1 MTLNSMTGF
10 ARSQASH
17 GTSTFAVEL
26 KSVNGKAF
34 DVRFR
39 LPQGMDH
46 LEAQL
51 RDMLGA
57 KIKRGNVQASLSLTT
72 QSQQGAIKINHAVL
86 QQYLAAA
93 AEMQK
98 TLGGGPPRPEA
109 LLALKGVVETSD
121 ETLSEDEAR
130 KRDAAALKAF
140 AEAAENL
147 VVARREE
154 GKRISQTISGF
165 IDRISALTAE
175 AEANPARSPQ
185 AIRQRLKEQVE
196 KLKETGTALDPDR
209 LHQEAILQATRVDIA
224 EEIDRLKTHVQAART
239 LLKSPE
245 PIGRKFDF
253 LAQEFNREANTLCSK
268 SNDSA
273 LTATGLELKTVIDQL
288 REQVQNIE

>member
-17 GTSTFAVEL
+17 GASALAWEL

-46 LEAQL
+46 LEASL
-51 RDMLGA
+51 REVLGA
-57 KIKRGNVQASLSLTT
+57 KIKRGNVQASLAVTMQAA
-72 QSQQGAIKINHAVL
+72 QSVIKINHVVL
-86 QQYLAAA
+86 GQYLAAA
-93 AEMQK
+93 TEMQK

-130 KRDAAALKAF
+130 LRDAVVLKAF
-140 AEAAENL
+140 VEAAENL
-147 VVARREE
+147 VVSRRDE
-154 GKRISQTISGF
+154 GKRISQTIAGF
-165 IDRISALTAE
+165 VDRISALTAE
-175 AEANPARSPQ
+175 AEANPARTPE
-185 AIRQRLKEQVE
+185 AIRQRLKDQVE
-196 KLKETGTALDPDR
+196 KLKDTAVALDPDR

-224 EEIDRLKTHVQAART
+224 EEIDRLKTHVAAARA
-239 LLKSPE
+239 LLKSADPV
-245 PIGRKFDF
+245 GRKFDF

>member
-10 ARSQASH
+10 ARSQASQ
-17 GTSTFAVEL
+17 GATVIVWEL

-39 LPQGMDH
+39 LPQGMDN
-46 LEAQL
+46 LEAGL
-51 RDMLGA
+51 REALAA
-57 KIKRGNVQASLSLTT
+57 KIKRGNIQASLVITS
-72 QSQQGAIKINHAVL
+72 QSQQSGIKINQAVL
-86 QQYLAAA
+86 EQYLAAA

-121 ETLSEDEAR
+121 ETLSEDVA
-130 KRDAAALKAF
+130 KLRDMAALKAF
-140 AEAAENL
+140 AEAAGNL
-147 VVARREE
+147 VASRREE
-154 GKRISQTISGF
+154 GTRISQTITGF
-165 IDRISALTAE
+165 IDRISELTAE
-175 AEANPARSPQ
+175 AEANPARTPQ
-185 AIRQRLKEQVE
+185 AIRQRLKDQIE
-196 KLKETGTALDPDR
+196 KLLETGAALDPDR
-209 LHQEAILQATRVDIA
+209 LHQEAIMQATRVDIA
-224 EEIDRLKTHVQAART
+224 EEIDRLKTHVAAARV
-239 LLKSPE
+239 LLKSTE
-245 PIGRKFDF
+245 PVGRKFDF

>member
-10 ARSQASH
+10 ARSQAAQSA
-17 GTSTFAVEL
+17 SVFVWEL

-39 LPQGMDH
+39 LPMGLDH
-46 LEAQL
+46 LEAVL
-51 RDMLGA
+51 RETLGA

-72 QSQQGAIKINHAVL
+72 QSQQSGIKINQAVL

-93 AEMQK
+93 SEMQK

-109 LLALKGVVETSD
+109 LLALKGVVEASE
-121 ETLSEDEAR
+121 ETLSEDDAR
-130 KRDAAALKAF
+130 LRDAAVLKAF
-140 AEAAENL
+140 AEAAQSL
-147 VVARREE
+147 VAARAEE
-154 GKRISQTISGF
+154 GKRIAQTIEAMVA
-165 IDRISALTAE
+165 RIADLTAE
-175 AEANPARSPQ
+175 AEANPARKPE
-185 AIRQRLKEQVE
+185 AIRQRLKEQIA
-196 KLKETGTALDPDR
+196 KLMESGAALDPDR
-209 LHQEAILQATRVDIA
+209 LHQEAMLQATRVDIA
-224 EEIDRLKTHVQAART
+224 EEIDRLKTHVAAARA

-288 REQVQNIE
+288 REQVQNVE

>member
-17 GTSTFAVEL
+17 GTASFVWEL

-46 LEAQL
+46 LEANL
-51 RDMLGA
+51 REILGA
-57 KIKRGNVQASLSLTT
+57 KIKRGNVQAGLSVTT
-72 QSQQGAIKINHAVL
+72 QTVQGGIKINHAVL
-86 QQYLAAA
+86 DQYLAAA

-109 LLALKGVVETSD
+109 LLALKGVVESAD
-121 ETLSEDEAR
+121 ESISEDDA
-130 KRDAAALKAF
+130 KLRDAALLKSF
-140 AEAAENL
+140 ADAAENL
-147 VVARREE
+147 AASRRDE
-154 GKRISQTISGF
+154 GKRIAQTIEGF
-165 IDRISALTAE
+165 ITRIATLTAD
-175 AEANPARSPQ
+175 AEANPARQPA
-185 AIRQRLKEQVE
+185 AIRQRLKDQID
-196 KLKETGTALDPDR
+196 KIMETGSALDLDR

-224 EEIDRLKTHVQAART
+224 EEIDRLKTHVAAARA

-268 SNDSA
+268 SNDNA

>member
-10 ARSQASH
+10 ARSQASQ
-17 GTSTFAVEL
+17 GASAIVWEL

-39 LPQGMDH
+39 LPMGLDH
-46 LEAQL
+46 LEASL
-51 RDMLGA
+51 REALGA
-57 KIKRGNVQASLSLTT
+57 KIKRGNIQASLTMTT
-72 QSQQGAIKINHAVL
+72 QTQQGGIRINQAVL
-86 QQYLAAA
+86 QQYLLAA

-109 LLALKGVVETSD
+109 LLALKGVVEPADDTV
-121 ETLSEDEAR
+121 LEDDA
-130 KRDAAALKAF
+130 KLRDAAVVKSF
-140 AEAAENL
+140 AEAAESL
-147 VVARREE
+147 VASRREE
-154 GKRISQTISGF
+154 GQRIAKTIDAM
-165 IDRISALTAE
+165 IERIASLTAD
-175 AEANPARSPQ
+175 AEANPARQPV

-196 KLKETGTALDPDR
+196 KLVDTGVALDPDR

-224 EEIDRLKTHVQAART
+224 EEIDRLKTHVAAARV
-239 LLKSPE
+239 LLKSSE
-245 PIGRKFDF
+245 PMGRKFDF

>member
-17 GTSTFAVEL
+17 GSSTLVWEL

-46 LEAQL
+46 LEASL
-51 RDMLGA
+51 REALGS
-57 KIKRGNVQASLSLTT
+57 KIKRGNVQAGLSIAT
-72 QSQQGAIKINHAVL
+72 QSQQSGIKINQAVL
-86 QQYLAAA
+86 SQYLSAA

-121 ETLSEDEAR
+121 DTVSEGEA
-130 KRDAAALKAF
+130 KLRDAAVLKAF
-140 AEAAENL
+140 AEAATL
-147 VVARREE
+147 LLASRAEE
-154 GKRISQTISGF
+154 GKRIAQTIEAM
-165 IDRISALTAE
+165 IARIAALTTE
-175 AEANPARSPQ
+175 AEANPARKPE
-185 AIRQRLKEQVE
+185 AIRQRLKEQIE
-196 KLKETGTALDPDR
+196 KLLESGAALDPDR
-209 LHQEAILQATRVDIA
+209 LHQEAMLQATRVDIA
-224 EEIDRLKTHVQAART
+224 EELDRLKTHVAAART
-239 LLKSPE
+239 LLKSVE

>member
-10 ARSQASH
+10 ARSQAAQGASLL
-17 GTSTFAVEL
+17 VWEL

-39 LPQGMDH
+39 LPMGLDH
-46 LEAQL
+46 LEASL
-51 RDMLGA
+51 RETLGA
-57 KIKRGNVQASLSLTT
+57 KIKRSNVQASLAITT
-72 QSQQGAIKINHAVL
+72 QSQQSGIKINQAVL

-109 LLALKGVVETSD
+109 LLALKGVVEASD
-121 ETLSEDEAR
+121 ESMSEEDA
-130 KRDAAALKAF
+130 KLRDTAALKAF
-140 AEAAENL
+140 AEAAESL
-147 VVARREE
+147 VAARAEE
-154 GKRISQTISGF
+154 GKRIAQTIEAMVA
-165 IDRISALTAE
+165 RIAELTAE
-175 AEANPARSPQ
+175 AEANPARAPQ
-185 AIRQRLKEQVE
+185 AIRQRLKEQIA
-196 KLKETGTALDPDR
+196 KLMESGAALDPDR
-209 LHQEAILQATRVDIA
+209 LHQEAMLQATRVDIA
-224 EEIDRLKTHVQAART
+224 EEIDRLKTHVAAARA

>member
-10 ARSQASH
+10 ARSQATQGASL
-17 GTSTFAVEL
+17 FVWEL

-39 LPQGMDH
+39 LPMGMDH
-46 LEAQL
+46 LEASL
-51 RDMLGA
+51 RETLGA
-57 KIKRGNVQASLSLTT
+57 KIKRGNVQASLAITT
-72 QSQQGAIKINHAVL
+72 QSQQSGIKINQAVL

-109 LLALKGVVETSD
+109 LLALKGVVEASD
-121 ETLSEDEAR
+121 ESISEDDAR
-130 KRDAAALKAF
+130 LRDAAVLKAF
-140 AEAAENL
+140 AEAAQSL
-147 VVARREE
+147 VAARAEE
-154 GKRISQTISGF
+154 GKRISQTIEAMVA
-165 IDRISALTAE
+165 RIADLTAE
-175 AEANPARSPQ
+175 AEANPARKPE
-185 AIRQRLKEQVE
+185 AIRQRLKDQIA
-196 KLKETGTALDPDR
+196 KLMESGAALDPDR
-209 LHQEAILQATRVDIA
+209 LHQEAMLQATRVDIA
-224 EEIDRLKTHVQAART
+224 EEIDRLKTHVAAARA

>member
-10 ARSQASH
+10 ARSQINH
-17 GTSTFAVEL
+17 GALAFVWEL

-39 LPQGMDH
+39 LPQGLDH
-46 LEAQL
+46 LEAGL
-51 RDMLGA
+51 REVLAA
-57 KIKRGNVQASLSLTT
+57 KIKRGNVQANLSLAT
-72 QSQQGAIKINHAVL
+72 QTPQAAIRINEAVL
-86 QQYLAAA
+86 EQYLTVAARMQA
-93 AEMQK
+93 RLGSAPPSAE
-98 TLGGGPPRPEA
+98 G
-109 LLALKGVVETSD
+109 LLALKGIVETAD
-121 ETLSEDEAR
+121 ETLSED
-130 KRDAAALKAF
+130 KMKQRDAALLKAF
-140 AEAAENL
+140 SEAADSL
-147 VVARREE
+147 VASRRAE
-154 GKRISQTISGF
+154 GTRIAQTITGF
-165 IDRISALTAE
+165 VDRIASLTAE
-175 AEANPARSPQ
+175 AEANPARQPL
-185 AIRQRLKEQVE
+185 AIRQRLQEQIDR
-196 KLKETGTALDPDR
+196 LLETSAAFDPDR

-224 EEIDRLKTHVQAART
+224 EEIDRLKTHVAAARA